1 MLMFEIGQKKTKI
14 IIPYF
19 VVVEKEPFVNE
30 KNDQRL

>member
-14 IIPYF
+14 NNPLF
-19 VVVEKEPFVNE
+19 VVEKEPYVNE